1 MASKRAKFSVGLF
14 VAFGITIALTSFIWL
29 GMSRFLQKGKFYAT
43 YFNESVQGL
52 DKDSPV
58 KYRGVPIG
66 RVDRIGV
73 APDEKLI
80 EVILKLET
88 DQSLDSSMVAQ
99 LKTVGI
105 TGSMFVEI
113 DRKKPGQP
121 DLSPRIDFPS
131 NNPIVS
137 SKPSD
142 ISKLIHGLDDII
154 NQVRLVDLAGISQ
167 KIKTTLDNVSAFLSD
182 ADAQGVSGQLKV
194 TLKNVDRIIDSD
206 RWEQILAST
215 EKTLGSARAL
225 LGRVGGSLGRIDS
238 TLEQAG
244 GLIRENRENI
254 AKAIE
259 DLRVAVG
266 KADMFLEKGSDLAKG
281 SDDALANLTRQL
293 LVVGQ
298 NMERASENLNRVF
311 ELLADQP
318 SQLIFGEPP
327 LPRKVESNEGN

>member
-14 VAFGITIALTSFIWL
+14 VAVGITIALTSFIWL
-29 GMSRFLQKGKFYAT
+29 GMSRFLQKGQFYAT

-88 DQSLDSSMVAQ
+88 GQSLDSSMVAQ

-105 TGSMFVEI
+105 TGSMFIEI
-113 DRKKPGQP
+113 DRKKPGEP
-121 DLSPRIDFPS
+121 DLSPQIDFPS

-154 NQVRLVDLAGISQ
+154 NQIRLVDLAGISQ
-167 KIKTTLDNVSAFLSD
+167 KIKTTLDDVSVFLSD
-182 ADAQGVSGQLKV
+182 ADAEGVSGQLKV
-194 TLKNVDRIIDSD
+194 TLKNVDRIIASD
-206 RWEQILAST
+206 RWEKILAST
-215 EKTLGSARAL
+215 EKTLASAQTL
-225 LGRVGGSLGRIDS
+225 LAGAGASLGKVDM
-238 TLEQAG
+238 TLDQVG
-244 GLIRENRENI
+244 SLIRENRENI
-254 AKAIE
+254 AQAIDE
-259 DLRVAVG
+259 LRAAVG
-266 KADMFLEKGSDLAKG
+266 KADMFMEKGSDLAKG

-293 LVVGQ
+293 MVVGQ

>member
-14 VAFGITIALTSFIWL
+14 VAVGITIALISFIWL
-29 GMSRFLQKGKFYAT
+29 GMSRFLQKGQFYAT

-88 DQSLDSSMVAQ
+88 GQSLDSSMVAQ

-105 TGSMFVEI
+105 TGSMFIEI
-113 DRKKPGQP
+113 DRKKPGEP
-121 DLSPRIDFPS
+121 DLSPQIDFPS

-154 NQVRLVDLAGISQ
+154 NQIRLVDLAGISQ
-167 KIKTTLDNVSAFLSD
+167 KIKTTLDDVSAFLSD
-182 ADAQGVSGQLKV
+182 ADAEGVSGQLKV
-194 TLKNVDRIIDSD
+194 TLKNVDRIIASD
-206 RWEQILAST
+206 RWEKILTST
-215 EKTLGSARAL
+215 EKTLSSAQTL
-225 LGRVGGSLGRIDS
+225 LAGAGGSLGKVDM
-238 TLEQAG
+238 TLDQAG
-244 GLIRENRENI
+244 SLIRENRENI
-254 AKAIE
+254 AQAIDE
-259 DLRVAVG
+259 LRAAVG
-266 KADMFLEKGSDLAKG
+266 KADMFMEKGSDLAKG

-293 LVVGQ
+293 MVVGQ

-327 LPRKVESNEGN
+327 PPRKFESNEGN